1 VSPRLHTEKFQEAAQ
16 AQDTR
21 VATIYLR
28 GKTYWVRF
36 RANGHHVR
44 RSAHTSNKA
53 EAAALLRRLL
63 AEYAKKARGDMPR
76 HRYEEAAGRFFAEA
90 TIRPGSLTVYRN
102 GHKTFSP
109 FAHGRYLDEIN
120 RRVLGD
126 FVSARKFAGTSDST
140 IRSNLAFVSSLCAMA
155 VRWGWLDTNPVTA
168 FNKHSLKTTQQRTRF
183 LAPSELDRL
192 LAHTA
197 DHIRPAIILATETGV
212 RKEELFSLTLS
223 RIDLARREIV
233 LDRTKSGMPR
243 RVPLSDKAMS
253 VIKDL
258 LARRQLPDSPYL
270 FAKADGTRFVD
281 MKNGFDAARKRAG
294 LRNVRWHDLRHTF
307 ASWFVQA
314 GGDLYHLSRILGHAS
329 VQMTTRYSHLRTD
342 DLHAELRRVAQ
353 KRTQEHEIGGGNRI
367 QSDDWPD
374 AETAGNGP
382 RR

>member
-1 VSPRLHTEKFQEAAQ
+1 
-16 AQDTR
+16 
-21 VATIYLR
+21 
-28 GKTYWVRF
+28 
-36 RANGHHVR
+36 
-44 RSAHTSNKA
+44 
-53 EAAALLRRLL
+53 
-63 AEYAKKARGDMPR
+63 
-76 HRYEEAAGRFFAEA
+76 
-90 TIRPGSLTVYRN
+90 
-102 GHKTFSP
+102 
-109 FAHGRYLDEIN
+109 
-120 RRVLGD
+120 
-126 FVSARKFAGTSDST
+126 
-140 IRSNLAFVSSLCAMA
+140 MA

-168 FNKHSLKTTQQRTRF
+168 FNKRNLKTTRQRTRC
-183 LAPSELDRL
+183 LAPSELDQL

-212 RKEELFSLTLS
+212 RKEELFSLTLR

-258 LARRQLPDSPYL
+258 LARRRLPDSPYL

-353 KRTQEHEIGGGNRI
+353 KRSQEHETVSGNR
-367 QSDDWPD
+367 DP
-374 AETAGNGP
+374 N
-382 RR
+382 